1 VGGPGGGG
9 TILAWSTGYTQLDNR
24 LSTCILTGMDE
35 LVLLVGL
42 LIAVGSA
49 VASAW
54 FARRNNVRELQ
65 EQLDIVSEWAEKAA
79 RAARTTRMREV
90 RAAARGSADDAPP
103 ELKPAQETL
112 GLPASPAEVKKAL
125 RQKFFG
131 RGTPTH

>member
-1 VGGPGGGG
+1 
-9 TILAWSTGYTQLDNR
+9 
-24 LSTCILTGMDE
+24 MDE

-42 LIAVGSA
+42 VIAVGSA

-79 RAARTTRMREV
+79 RMARTTRMREV
-90 RAAARGSADDAPP
+90 RAATKADLADAPPP
-103 ELKPAQETL
+103 ELKQTEL

>member
-1 VGGPGGGG
+1 
-9 TILAWSTGYTQLDNR
+9 
-24 LSTCILTGMDE
+24 M
-35 LVLLVGL
+35 LLVGL

-54 FARRNNVRELQ
+54 FARKNNVRELQ
-65 EQLDIVSEWAEKAA
+65 DQLDIVSEWAEKAA

-90 RAAARGSADDAPP
+90 RAAARGNPEDAAPPP
-103 ELKPAQETL
+103 ELRPETIA
-112 GLPASPAEVKKAL
+112 PPSPAEVKKAL